1 MKNERDDQISTP
13 KSAVGCVEGRE
24 WVTGMCVWWR

>member
-13 KSAVGCVEGRE
+13 KSAMEYIKGRE
-24 WVTGMCVWWR
+24 WVTGMCMRWR